1 MYILCLLCIHYLYT
15 IYIYIMYT
23 HIYLSDIFY
32 IYMYHYL
39 SIENLFFKMFTG
51 NLGLCCL
58 ICK

>member
-1 MYILCLLCIHYLYT
+1 MSTMYTLSVY
-15 IYIYIMYT
+15 YIYIMYT